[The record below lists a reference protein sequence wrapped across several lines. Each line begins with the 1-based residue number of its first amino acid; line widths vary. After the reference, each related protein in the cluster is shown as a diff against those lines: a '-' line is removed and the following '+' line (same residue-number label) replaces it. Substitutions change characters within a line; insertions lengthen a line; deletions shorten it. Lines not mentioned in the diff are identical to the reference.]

1 MLIQELLLK
10 ILEDL
15 LKEDFKTFKWYLTL
29 DLLENCN
36 PIPRAHLQDASRIET
51 VDKLL
56 RSYSEE
62 TAVKITNEALR
73 RMNMTKASEEL
84 MSAYAPERSTPS
96 SSSGGAP
103 RPMMTAEGGSTIIA
117 PTISVAGNACN
128 ITIGK

>member
-10 ILEDL
+10 ILDDL

-36 PIPRAHLQDASRIET
+36 PIPRAHLEDASRIET

-84 MSAYAPERSTPS
+84 MSAYAPGETDRNTTHRSVS
-96 SSSGGAP
+96 D
-103 RPMMTAEGGSTIIA
+103 
-117 PTISVAGNACN
+117 SVF
-128 ITIGK
+128 

>member
-1 MLIQELLLK
+1 MASEAKYNYI

-84 MSAYAPERSTPS
+84 MSAYAPGETDRNTTHRSVS
-96 SSSGGAP
+96 D
-103 RPMMTAEGGSTIIA
+103 
-117 PTISVAGNACN
+117 SVF
-128 ITIGK
+128 